1 MKETASMFE
10 LIVFGRSLST
20 EGALKGNRMI
30 REIDQIENE
39 DHYLRNISRK
49 MPIYH

>member
-20 EGALKGNRMI
+20 EGALKDKRTI
-30 REIDQIENE
+30 REIDQAENG
-39 DHYLRNISRK
+39 DQYS
-49 MPIYH
+49 